1 VNMELELT
9 DTGLDAVSAGGGNEV
24 SVEGVIVGDIALRQK
39 KQPVK
44 MSYDKITVEV
54 GLSSV

>member
-1 VNMELELT
+1 MELELT

-24 SVEGVIVGDIALRQK
+24 SVEGAIVGDIALRKK

>member
-1 VNMELELT
+1 MELELT